1 MDVMRMSIAGKR
13 ARTVKVTNPS
23 TLTAFRALPAERR
36 RRVRA
41 LVYRRGYTLEKAMDI
56 PGIWLESHILYGY
69 SYRRPWH
76 PLKSFIVVVV
86 TVFIVFAV
94 FSVFWRL

>member
-1 MDVMRMSIAGKR
+1 MTTARKR
-13 ARTVKVTNPS
+13 VRSARDTSPA

-41 LVYRRGYTLEKAMDI
+41 LVYRRGYPLDLVMGI
-56 PGIWLESHILYGY
+56 PPEYLMSHILWGY
-69 SYRRPWH
+69 TYRRPWR
-76 PLKSFIVVVV
+76 PLKSFVVVLV
-86 TVFIVFAV
+86 VVLIVFAV

>member
-1 MDVMRMSIAGKR
+1 MTT
-13 ARTVKVTNPS
+13 ARKMGRSVRTTSPG
-23 TLTAFRALPAERR
+23 TLPAFRALPAERR

-41 LVYRRGYTLEKAMDI
+41 LVFRRGYHLDLAMDI
-56 PGIWLESHILYGY
+56 PPDYLMSHILYGY
-69 SYRRPWH
+69 TYRRPWR

-86 TVFIVFAV
+86 VVLMVFAV